1 MGGVAGSAAAGV
13 AGGRGSG
20 SRKGV
25 VVMLLAEGLEILG
38 EKGTKVWHSKWQY
51 LLQAQ

>member
-1 MGGVAGSAAAGV
+1 VGASAAAAAATAAGV
-13 AGGRGSG
+13 AGGKGSG

-38 EKGTKVWHSKWQY
+38 EKGTKVGKG
-51 LLQAQ
+51 